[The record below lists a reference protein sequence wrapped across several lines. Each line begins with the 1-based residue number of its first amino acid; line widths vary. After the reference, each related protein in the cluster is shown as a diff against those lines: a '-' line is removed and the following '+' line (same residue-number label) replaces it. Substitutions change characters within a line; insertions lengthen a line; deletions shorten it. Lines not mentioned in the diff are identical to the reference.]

1 MTSLIGICGATG
13 TGKSTICKRLERENE
28 DYRHIALDNFFKG
41 KDSYRRMLGYADMEQ
56 PDCTDFDSAF
66 LALYSLKLGNNV
78 TIPKFS
84 KSKDAV
90 VGEKVIEHGNIIL
103 VEGYHAFYDARIKTI
118 LDLKLYLEADEETI
132 KKRRQERDGI
142 CTDEYFH
149 KIIMP
154 VYRHYSALYEDAA
167 DIVIDANRSLE
178 EVANDV
184 KSAITQH
191 IDTVKFLN
199 ANSGR

>member
-13 TGKSTICKRLERENE
+13 TGKSTVCKKLERENT
-28 DYRHIALDNFFKG
+28 DYRHVALDNFFRG
-41 KDSYRRMLGYADMEQ
+41 KDSYSRALGYADMEQ
-56 PDCTDFDSAF
+56 PGCTDFDSAF

-90 VGEKVIEHGNIIL
+90 IGEKIIENGNVIL
-103 VEGYHAFYDARIKTI
+103 VEGYHAFYDERIKTI
-118 LDLKLYLEADEETI
+118 LDLRVYLHADEETI
-132 KKRRQERDGI
+132 KRRRQERDVI
-142 CTDEYFH
+142 CTNEYFR

-154 VYRHYSALYEDAA
+154 TYREYSKEYEDAA
-167 DIVIDANRSLE
+167 DVKIDAGRSLE

-184 KSAITQH
+184 KSAITNH
-191 IDTVKFLN
+191 INTVKLLN
-199 ANSGR
+199 TSLGR